1 LDTKSKNSKPFL
13 AWLSFF
19 AGLSLLFFILFSGFA
34 ALVHSGGNFE
44 VLKLQFSKDYKDT
57 AAFKERTANYFDQL
71 TYAAT
76 ADNVYLG
83 NLSDEGDN
91 LRYYLVNQA
100 TGLTL
105 KNTGEELKLSPSSGL
120 PVLPDGYSYFW
131 YFDGEKLQVIDNGR
145 PVDIKRTDSGYR
157 EITRRLMTNHSGSES
172 AAALA
177 NTRIVLAVKDIL
189 EENPYGHS
197 DYYAEQKFISII
209 KPVYGLLVVLTMVC
223 LGLYLFQRQ
232 EKQRLDKALAAW
244 SGKFWIE
251 AKAFLSFMVL
261 IFLAVVLE
269 KNYWLGL
276 APFTSEFVL
285 NATAVTIALLIT
297 GWWFYLMLIDL
308 LVNRKAFFGHN
319 LVNTVINWYRKLES
333 RYPWQEA
340 MLKRAYFLLAAVTV
354 LALFSVFFLL
364 QSVGTGNSISF
375 IMSLILAATG
385 VYLIIRYMKRFQQ
398 TVTSMGQVV
407 DHIELIKHGDF
418 NTRLELPEDDDMYQT
433 AINLNSIQEGMS
445 NAVEEKMK
453 SERMK
458 VELITNV
465 SHDLKTPLTSII
477 SYIDLLAKEEGLPEH
492 VNDYISILAQKSE
505 RLKNLIQDLFDLSKA
520 SSDSMALDLE
530 KLDLARLIHQT
541 MGDMEEQITASNLA
555 FRLNIPDRPVII
567 ESDGG
572 KLRRVLENLISN
584 ALKYS
589 LPGSR
594 VFIDLVTT
602 DGEAIATIKNTANY
616 EMDFTP
622 DDIMQRFVRGDE
634 SRSTE
639 GSGLGLSIA
648 RSFTEICGG
657 KFSITIDGDLFKV
670 ELRFSLAP

>member
-354 LALFSVFFLL
+354 LSLFSVFFLL

-407 DHIELIKHGDF
+407 DHI
-418 NTRLELPEDDDMYQT
+418 
-433 AINLNSIQEGMS
+433 
-445 NAVEEKMK
+445 
-453 SERMK
+453 
-458 VELITNV
+458 
-465 SHDLKTPLTSII
+465 
-477 SYIDLLAKEEGLPEH
+477 
-492 VNDYISILAQKSE
+492 
-505 RLKNLIQDLFDLSKA
+505 
-520 SSDSMALDLE
+520 
-530 KLDLARLIHQT
+530 
-541 MGDMEEQITASNLA
+541 
-555 FRLNIPDRPVII
+555 
-567 ESDGG
+567 
-572 KLRRVLENLISN
+572 
-584 ALKYS
+584 
-589 LPGSR
+589 
-594 VFIDLVTT
+594 
-602 DGEAIATIKNTANY
+602 
-616 EMDFTP
+616 
-622 DDIMQRFVRGDE
+622 
-634 SRSTE
+634 
-639 GSGLGLSIA
+639 
-648 RSFTEICGG
+648 
-657 KFSITIDGDLFKV
+657 
-670 ELRFSLAP
+670 

>member
-1 LDTKSKNSKPFL
+1 MDTKSKNSKPFL